1 MPTKESPCQGW
12 DPNTCHKT
20 TGCTY
25 VRGRK
30 RRYCRRKRRRQTAKK
45 QSLSPRSRM
54 RLVVREL
61 EKDKPHAEVRARSV
75 KRNRK
80 KQRSRARSRARSG
93 TRRGPR
99 RPRGDRTR
107 LLRIQ
112 GQIMRELSEAVK
124 LARRASEQNAPRV
137 RSRQEPHSAR
147 QTRSSASN
155 PDVLAGRALETLS
168 I

>member
-1 MPTKESPCQGW
+1 MPAKVSPCQGW
-12 DPNTCHKT
+12 DPDTCRKT

-30 RRYCRRKRRRQTAKK
+30 RRYCRRKRRHQTAKK

-61 EKDKPHAEVRARSV
+61 DKENPHPEVSRRSV
-75 KRNRK
+75 KRDRK
-80 KQRSRARSRARSG
+80 KQRSRRHSG

-99 RPRGDRTR
+99 RPRGERTR

-112 GQIMRELSEAVK
+112 GQIMGELNEAVR
-124 LARRASEQNAPRV
+124 LARRASEQNTRRL
-137 RSRQEPHSAR
+137 RSRQGPRSAR

-155 PDVLAGRALETLS
+155 PDVLGGRPLEILY

>member
-1 MPTKESPCQGW
+1 MPEKISPCQGW
-12 DPNTCHKT
+12 DPDTCRKT
-20 TGCTY
+20 NGCTY

-45 QSLSPRSRM
+45 QSLSPQSRM
-54 RLVVREL
+54 RLVIREL
-61 EKDKPHAEVRARSV
+61 EKDKPYTGAQARSV
-75 KRNRK
+75 KRGRK
-80 KQRSRARSRARSG
+80 KQRSRVRSG
-93 TRRGPR
+93 TRRAPH
-99 RPRGDRTR
+99 RPRGERAR

-137 RSRQEPHSAR
+137 RSQRGPHSAR